1 MVFLFFFFHG
11 NTGNV
16 ARLCGRYILVVLGR
30 LMQEDHGSE
39 TSLC

>member
-1 MVFLFFFFHG
+1 MVIFFFHG

-16 ARLCGRYILVVLGR
+16 ARLCGRSILVVLGR

-39 TSLC
+39 ASLG